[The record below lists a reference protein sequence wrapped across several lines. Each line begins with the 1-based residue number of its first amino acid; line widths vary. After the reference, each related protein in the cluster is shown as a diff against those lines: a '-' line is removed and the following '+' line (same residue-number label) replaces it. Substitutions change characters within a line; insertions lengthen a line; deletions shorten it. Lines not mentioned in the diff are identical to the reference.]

1 MRIWVICAGFAF
13 AALITLV
20 IGRKMLRE
28 QFEHC
33 RTEKRLEAREI
44 VGDEEAMAEY
54 KLKGARLA
62 SVAWRHAH
70 LWFTP
75 HSAFL

>member
-1 MRIWVICAGFAF
+1 
-13 AALITLV
+13 
-20 IGRKMLRE
+20 MLRE